1 MSQTAVLVWLS
12 ATSALPTFRADLDGY
27 AESRLL
33 RLEAPRENAASFRNA
48 AYAPDVV
55 AEVEALL
62 EEARSATAS
71 LEQSRALG
79 ALEHAETRIRE
90 HPELPQAAWLMAE
103 ELELRADIEAAAPE
117 GASSAQA
124 LRERAAA
131 LEGTRVAPFSD
142 HAASTELAPP
152 LALNLTREGLEP
164 NDLLEWD
171 GVPHAGA
178 FSAAPGEHHARVLRG
193 DRLLWAGWVAVT
205 DQEARVH
212 LPVPENPSCS
222 PDDLGAAHIS
232 GGRAF
237 ASARTRCESYVLA
250 AAHAGG
256 GIEAALC
263 ERNVCGKVVIFQR
276 SPHVAAAASSSERTW
291 PRWATYSLVAA
302 GGVLA
307 TGVVLWRAGVLDRK
321 QPGTNVELTYMGQQ
335 KPSAAAEKPL
345 APFGLPF

>member
-12 ATSALPTFRADLDGY
+12 AASVLPTFRADLAGY
-27 AESRLL
+27 AESRWL

-79 ALEHAETRIRE
+79 ALERAETRLHE

-117 GASSAQA
+117 GASSARA

-131 LEGTRVAPFSD
+131 LEGARALPFSD
-142 HAASTELAPP
+142 RDPHVDLAPP
-152 LALNLTREGLEP
+152 ITHGVSRDGLEP
-164 NDLLEWD
+164 NDVLEWD
-171 GVPHAGA
+171 GIA
-178 FSAAPGEHHARVLRG
+178 SAETFAVASGEHHARVLRG
-193 DRLLWAGWVAVT
+193 GRLLWAGWVGVGEGDT
-205 DQEARVH
+205 RVH
-212 LPVPENPSCS
+212 LPVPESPSCS
-222 PDDLGAAHIS
+222 PDDIGSAHIA
-232 GGRAF
+232 GGRAI
-237 ASARTRCESYVLA
+237 ASERTRCESYVLA
-250 AAHAGG
+250 RAHAGG
-256 GIEAALC
+256 GVEAALC

-276 SPHVAAAASSSERTW
+276 NAHPAAAASRSERTW
-291 PRWATYSLVAA
+291 PAWATYTLVGA

-307 TGVVLWRAGVLDRK
+307 TGLVLWRAGVFDRK
-321 QPGTNVELTYMGQQ
+321 EPGTTVELTYMGQQ
-335 KPSAAAEKPL
+335 KPSSFAQKSAMPV
-345 APFGLPF
+345 GLPF